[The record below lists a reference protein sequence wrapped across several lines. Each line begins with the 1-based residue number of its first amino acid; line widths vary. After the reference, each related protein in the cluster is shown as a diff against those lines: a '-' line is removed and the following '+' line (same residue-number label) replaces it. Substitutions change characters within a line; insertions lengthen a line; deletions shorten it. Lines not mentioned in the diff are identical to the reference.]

1 MPGRGQPLIGDIAA
15 LTGISAGR
23 IRHYEKI
30 GLLELERHDSGYRF
44 FAPEQV
50 LLLLRIDML
59 RSLGLGLSQIRA
71 GLGGNP
77 ADLRQAL
84 EEHRRVLESEKARV
98 ETLLAAVADALSRS
112 DEDQEALI
120 ARLASTHRDSL
131 GLFGR
136 LRRPLAPAAAS
147 AFNDLMLSW
156 HLPVPP
162 MFGQMLLPE
171 AVGDFLEALLETPG
185 HELLFARLYD
195 LAGQVLALPA
205 DDLSVAEELARAWV
219 AAQLTVALP
228 AELKA
233 VLATHVPFLA
243 SDPSLQHGLAVWA
256 EALSPAAAVFLD
268 EVAKQCR
275 DRDAVVLGVIV
286 VAPTRS

>member
-1 MPGRGQPLIGDIAA
+1 MAGHGRPLIGDIAA

-50 LLLLRIDML
+50 LLLLRIDLL

-77 ADLRQAL
+77 AGLRQAL

-205 DDLSVAEELARAWV
+205 DDLSGAKELAHDWV
-219 AAQLTVALP
+219 EAQFTIALP
-228 AELKA
+228 AELKT
-233 VLATHVPFLA
+233 VLATHVPSLA
-243 SDPSLQHGLAVWA
+243 NHPSLQHGFAVWA
-256 EALSPAAAVFLD
+256 EALSRSAAVFLD
-268 EVAKQCR
+268 EVARQCR
-275 DRDAVVLGVIV
+275 DRDADVLGVIV
-286 VAPTRS
+286 VARARS